1 MPGFG
6 VWKVGPM
13 DSVFRGEKWGGEA
26 GDAFSRLAA
35 GGKRPGLGWGWADYF
50 SKYEYLDRIPEQKKK
65 IFLSRQKTAL

>member
-35 GGKRPGLGWGWADYF
+35 GEKRPGLGWGWADYF
-50 SKYEYLDRIPEQKKK
+50 SNTSILKKYKKKKKK
-65 IFLSRQKTAL
+65 IV